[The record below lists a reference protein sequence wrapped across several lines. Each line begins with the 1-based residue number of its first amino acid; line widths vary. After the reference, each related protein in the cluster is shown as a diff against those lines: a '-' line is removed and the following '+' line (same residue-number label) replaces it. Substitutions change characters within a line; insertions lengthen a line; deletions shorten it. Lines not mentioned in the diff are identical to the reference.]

1 MSKVTAIGR
10 VISDPVL
17 RVSVK
22 NSLVNQL
29 VETANKC
36 YDEQVRCVDMG
47 KKKRVNPRRIPM
59 PKSSFDRDVII
70 NEASSGNLYYAWLLV
85 LHAMLEYEAETP
97 EERRR
102 LLNAANQTTIR
113 ENISDWR
120 LMEAAKLMG
129 REQPHPTLG
138 FREARS
144 KAELAAYMRKARQN
158 ALHTALASICLGL
171 DDTGQIDRTR
181 LRRIFSNVA
190 LTVAEIES
198 RHSSYDELAK
208 AVSSYGLSV
217 DETDEDVLL
226 TKVEHKT
233 GK

>member
-113 ENISDWR
+113 ENIRDWR

-129 REQPHPTLG
+129 R
-138 FREARS
+138 R
-144 KAELAAYMRKARQN
+144 
-158 ALHTALASICLGL
+158 
-171 DDTGQIDRTR
+171 
-181 LRRIFSNVA
+181 
-190 LTVAEIES
+190 
-198 RHSSYDELAK
+198 
-208 AVSSYGLSV
+208 
-217 DETDEDVLL
+217 
-226 TKVEHKT
+226 
-233 GK
+233 

>member
-1 MSKVTAIGR
+1 
-10 VISDPVL
+10 
-17 RVSVK
+17 
-22 NSLVNQL
+22 
-29 VETANKC
+29 
-36 YDEQVRCVDMG
+36 
-47 KKKRVNPRRIPM
+47 M

-102 LLNAANQTTIR
+102 LLNAANQTTIQ
-113 ENISDWR
+113 ENIRDWR

-129 REQPHPTLG
+129 REQPYPTLG

-181 LRRIFSNVA
+181 LRRIRSMRSLQVFSISPRWA
-190 LTVAEIES
+190 ASLPDS
-198 RHSSYDELAK
+198 FSSA
-208 AVSSYGLSV
+208 
-217 DETDEDVLL
+217 
-226 TKVEHKT
+226 
-233 GK
+233 